1 MKIFYDGEAK
11 QVNVLDERFY
21 QSKKL
26 PGVYFPGVTTILE
39 AYYRGYGFNEWLKQV
54 GLNADEILKRA
65 SEEGSLI
72 HNTIYD
78 YLSGKENK
86 LA

>member
-21 QSKKL
+21 LSKKL

-39 AYYRGYGFNEWLKQV
+39 AYYKGYGFNEWLKQSV
-54 GLNADEILKRA
+54 
-65 SEEGSLI
+65 
-72 HNTIYD
+72 
-78 YLSGKENK
+78 
-86 LA
+86 